1 MDIEVSLGMIASNFK
16 TAQKHLH
23 HIHLLMERLEQTG
36 MYPAI
41 PTEQWQDRDGKGK
54 YLYMLFRQDGN
65 GQYTGPEGKRKVYV
79 GSPDQKIKEAQ
90 QMAANRRRWEEL
102 EMAAQRLRQW
112 LSLYRS
118 EIENRA
124 REQWP
129 YADLGLP
136 VAHQVE
142 ENGPNEMVNEQE
154 LA

>member
-54 YLYMLFRQDGN
+54 YLYMLFRQDGY
-65 GQYTGPEGKRKVYV
+65 GQYTGPGGMRKVYV
-79 GSPDQKIKEAQ
+79 GSLDRKIKEAQ

-112 LSLYRS
+112 LNLYQS
-118 EIENRA
+118 EIEDMA
-124 REQWP
+124 CKQWP
-129 YADLGLP
+129 YTDLGLP